1 MPLRFCI
8 SLLDV
13 TVPTDTEYRD
23 KSLKSQSYKRDSL
36 TNFLFF
42 STPAVD
48 FENCRD
54 YNNFKIV
61 EGWKI

>member
-13 TVPTDTEYRD
+13 TVPTDTESGD

-54 YNNFKIV
+54 YNKFKIV

>member
-13 TVPTDTEYRD
+13 TVPTDTESRH
-23 KSLKSQSYKRDSL
+23 KSSQSQSHKRDSL

-42 STPAVD
+42 SAHAVD

-54 YNNFKIV
+54 YNKFKIV